1 MKGSADFRAIPTP
14 VKAGFAAALQ
24 RVSGEPLQRPFR
36 PGLTA
41 VCEWTLRRV
50 AGRSAGGDP
59 TALPRIPGRLL
70 VVKVHGMG
78 DAVMV
83 RLLVEHLHH
92 RHPELEIGVL
102 AGASTSEVMG
112 FGSRFRVHS
121 YEQRGLNAG
130 AILRG
135 LGELRRCRYDAV
147 LNLEQGSLAGTA
159 FLRAAGIPIRVGFVP
174 LHDGTKA
181 GFLTMPLRFREDDSM
196 WASFIRATRLIDP
209 DFPEVPPIEPLP
221 LGEEA
226 RRSAKEWIAQGAQGE
241 GERVVALHLGS
252 GSAAPFKRWPIERFV
267 TLAGLIRAWV
277 RRVRFVLTGMPYE
290 GDLVEQF
297 CGLFRGSALDASAL
311 GSVEKTAAVLTQC
324 DLLVSNDTGVM
335 HLGAAVGTPT
345 VGIFGPETPLR
356 YCPIGHRATAVYA
369 KGVPC
374 SPCFD
379 MHRLR
384 APLGCANPEKM
395 LCLRGV
401 SVEDV
406 LDAARRVVVGGWLGE
421 PGRRGEGG

>member
-1 MKGSADFRAIPTP
+1 MKASEDFRAIPTP

-24 RVSGEPLQRPFR
+24 RVSGRRSQRPFR

-59 TALPRIPGRLL
+59 TALPRLPDRLL

-102 AGASTSEVMG
+102 GGASTCEVMG

-121 YEQRGLNAG
+121 YEQRGLSAG

-159 FLRAAGIPIRVGFVP
+159 FLRAVGIPVRVGLVP
-174 LHDGTKA
+174 LHDSTKA
-181 GFLTMPLRFREDDSM
+181 AFLTMPLRFRDDDSM
-196 WASFIRATRLIDP
+196 WVSFIRAIRLIDP
-209 DFPEVPPIEPLP
+209 DFPQAPPVESLP
-221 LGEEA
+221 LSDGA
-226 RRSAKEWIAQGAQGE
+226 QRWAKEWMVQGE
-241 GERVVALHLGS
+241 GGRVVALHLGS

-267 TLAGLIRAWV
+267 GLARLIRTSA
-277 RRVRFVLTGMPYE
+277 RNVRFVLTGMPY
-290 GDLVEQF
+290 
-297 CGLFRGSALDASAL
+297 
-311 GSVEKTAAVLTQC
+311 
-324 DLLVSNDTGVM
+324 
-335 HLGAAVGTPT
+335 
-345 VGIFGPETPLR
+345 
-356 YCPIGHRATAVYA
+356 
-369 KGVPC
+369 
-374 SPCFD
+374 
-379 MHRLR
+379 
-384 APLGCANPEKM
+384 
-395 LCLRGV
+395 RGV
-401 SVEDV
+401 SCEAV
-406 LDAARRVVVGGWLGE
+406 LRSLPRLV
-421 PGRRGEGG
+421 PGRKRAR